1 MTQENVSKEEKEI
14 APKKGKR
21 GWLAPTVTT
30 LIGVAVSLLVAWYQI
45 DLNEEQALL
54 AEIERSKG
62 VKRELVLIV
71 EEYIINEKALD
82 ISTLARLAEFRAK
95 QERLLVT
102 PTVSEIIES
111 AEFNI
116 LKSQYLEFEKKE
128 QFKSIFNNIYA
139 ELSLS
144 SKFSYSGIFEN
155 SVNDLYASI
164 QKGNTK
170 EASNKL
176 NKLLV
181 DFNSK
186 IDEISAEKSIRKSA
200 SIEDI
205 FRVIL
210 DDPSKII
217 VIISA
222 YAALLYIGMFYRRKL
237 QRRKRIEREMEL
249 EMYRDYV
256 QERDEVMWQKMR
268 GQREP
273 L

>member
-1 MTQENVSKEEKEI
+1 MTQEKESSEGKEFP
-14 APKKGKR
+14 PKKGKR
-21 GWLAPTVTT
+21 GWLVPTVTT
-30 LIGVAVSLLVAWYQI
+30 LIGVVVSLLVAWYQI
-45 DLNEEQALL
+45 DLDEEQTLL
-54 AEIERSKG
+54 AEIERSKA

-71 EEYIINEKALD
+71 EEHIINQKALD
-82 ISTLARLAEFRAK
+82 ISRLARLAEFRAK

-144 SKFSYSGIFEN
+144 SKVSYSGIFEN
-155 SVNDLYASI
+155 SVNDLYTSI

-170 EASNKL
+170 EISNKL

-181 DFNSK
+181 DFNVK
-186 IDEISAEKSIRKSA
+186 IDELSAEKSIRKSV

-205 FRVIL
+205 FKVIL

-217 VIISA
+217 AIISL
-222 YAALLYIGMFYRRKL
+222 YAALAYIGMFYRRKL
-237 QRRKRIEREMEL
+237 QRRKQIEREMKF

-256 QERDEVMWQKMR
+256 RERDEVMRKKMSE
-268 GQREP
+268 QDEP